1 MWGMWCNCNTLH
13 HIVQYQGDEDD
24 KTKVKMTVKLSL
36 SLLCEAGVARGVV
49 MIVIVDRMEGFED
62 SDDRIE
68 VE

>member
-1 MWGMWCNCNTLH
+1 
-13 HIVQYQGDEDD
+13 
-24 KTKVKMTVKLSL
+24 MTVKLSL